1 MTGALSFLNDLAQ
14 WLGRWIP
21 RLVLIEPTHRGVLFG
36 PRGSARL
43 TGPGLICYWAITHA
57 LELVPVTTRSVQ
69 LNAQVLPFVP
79 ALDAKPGIIPH
90 IMLCGVAVQFR
101 VEDAVRAA
109 TKALNIHALVDNR
122 VQASVARHRAQS
134 GNLEAWA
141 DAVLLDL
148 RLELVPFGVVVER
161 LDFTQHGT
169 GLALKNV
176 SDWNYSDSSSGTRP
190 TP

>member
-1 MTGALSFLNDLAQ
+1 MGTLSFINDLAQ

-43 TGPGLICYWAITHA
+43 TGPGLVCYWPITHA

-69 LNAQVLPFVP
+69 LNAQVLPLERLTV
-79 ALDAKPGIIPH
+79 PGIVPH

-101 VEDAVRAA
+101 VEDAVLAA
-109 TKALNIHALVDNR
+109 TKALHINALVDNR
-122 VQASVARHRAQS
+122 VQASVARHRAHS

-141 DAVLLDL
+141 NAVVSDL
-148 RLELVPFGVVVER
+148 RLELAPFGIVVER

-169 GLALKNV
+169 GVALKNV
-176 SDWNYSDSSSGTRP
+176 SDWNYSDSSSGARP